1 MIGTGTGTGTG
12 IETGISPGIGTG
24 IGAGITTGAGA
35 GERFGTSGRTPAA
48 VAGARWTRTGLVGF
62 GQELRVERERLGV
75 PLEALAD
82 ATKVPVRN
90 LRALESD
97 HWTELPGG
105 VFTRGIV
112 RGYCKVLG
120 LPEHQWMER
129 LTASAEHA
137 AAELDWT
144 EFAQNVKRN
153 RVQTSPAARRRWWGV
168 AGMLLTL
175 AALAWAAWQFV
186 LHDRLPHPLDWPAR
200 ARVAA
205 THAGTTGQYA
215 ETEGALGAVCK
226 PAHDLQAGKA

>member
-1 MIGTGTGTGTG
+1 MTGTGVGT
-12 IETGISPGIGTG
+12 GIGTG
-24 IGAGITTGAGA
+24 ITTGNGA
-35 GERFGTSGRTPAA
+35 GERFGVSGRTPAA

-62 GQELRVERERLGV
+62 GQELRDERERLGV

-97 HWTELPGG
+97 HWAELPGG

-144 EFAQNVKRN
+144 EFAQNVKRT
-153 RVQTSPAARRRWWGV
+153 RVQTSPAARKRWWGV

-200 ARVAA
+200 AKVAVAHAGAVGHDAA
-205 THAGTTGQYA
+205 TDRALNAMYELA
-215 ETEGALGAVCK
+215 EDKEAAEARVHQKVETSV
-226 PAHDLQAGKA
+226 